1 MMPVPGCKLRK
12 DLTMGGLISKDI
24 WLRVL
29 LNLINST
36 AVKLDMVLHNKYI
49 KLIASE
55 SSKSFW
61 LQLLWSTAISMMS
74 MNHLQA
80 KMNNI
85 TMLNSR
91 VGRGI
96 KLTLMIRFEA
106 TWYTLMEVAVERF
119 LNLWLGSSK
128 CKIKLT
134 TLLIRSHALF
144 HQWVLFSRKSSRT
157 SARFRMIWETSYLI
171 WERLTKFSSS
181 SSASR
186 SLTSSIEGWSG
197 SWTWLRISKE
207 SKRVIG
213 RTPIILSTQR

>member
-1 MMPVPGCKLRK
+1 MPALGCKLRK
-12 DLTMGGLISKDI
+12 DLLMGGLISKDI

-29 LNLINST
+29 LNQINST
-36 AVKLDMVLHNKYI
+36 VDKQDMFLLNKFI

-55 SSKSFW
+55 SCKSFW

-80 KMNNI
+80 NMNNI
-85 TMLNSR
+85 TMRSSR

-96 KLTLMIRFEA
+96 RSTLMIRFEE
-106 TWYTLMEVAVERF
+106 TWFTSMAVEVERF
-119 LNLWLGSSK
+119 LNLWLRSSR

-134 TLLIRSHALF
+134 ALLIRSLALF
-144 HQWVLFSRKSSRT
+144 HQWVIFSRKFSRT

-171 WERLTKFSSS
+171 WERLTKSSSS

-186 SLTSSIEGWSG
+186 SHTSSIEGLSG

-207 SKRVIG
+207 SRRVIG
-213 RTPIILSTQR
+213 RIPIILSIPK